1 MRSLKAFAQD
11 AEKAIIQISRGLN
24 VVGIAAVG
32 VLMLLITSDVLGR
45 ALFNSPIPG
54 TTSIS
59 EYVLVIAVFCSVAY
73 CAISKSHVNIELF
86 LARFPERVQAAI
98 HSATSMLG
106 LGVLSLAVWRSVLM
120 VAHSWSRVET
130 SGDQLDLAVWPFRIV
145 VVIGITMFCLVLIT
159 EIVHLV
165 AKVRNK

>member
-1 MRSLKAFAQD
+1 MRSLKAFAHG
-11 AEKAIIQISRGLN
+11 AENAITRTSRALN

-59 EYVLVIAVFCSVAY
+59 EYVLVIAVYCSVAY
-73 CAISKSHVNIELF
+73 CAMSKSHVNIELF
-86 LARFPERVQAAI
+86 VMRFPEKVQAAI
-98 HSATSMLG
+98 HSFTSILG
-106 LGVLSLAVWRSVLM
+106 LGVLSVLVWRAVLM
-120 VAHSWSRVET
+120 VAYSWSRGEN
-130 SGDQLDLAVWPFRIV
+130 SGDQLDLPVWPFRIV

-159 EIVHLV
+159 EIAHLIGKAV
-165 AKVRNK
+165 KK